1 MTVKMADRGI
11 KGMVPGFRD
20 DLKVVVGGRLFTG
33 TAIRTDCV
41 IES

>member
-20 DLKVVVGGRLFTG
+20 DLKVVVGGGALVHWHSNQDRLC
-33 TAIRTDCV
+33 D
-41 IES
+41 